1 MTYRFRKTILLNK
14 FGLNKKSLPSIF
26 KNVLINKY
34 NVHIAVIAEE
44 SATVVDQSKI
54 DALNSQMESE
64 QAKYDALLIE
74 LESLQS

>member
-1 MTYRFRKTILLNK
+1 MELTNEEKIGILNQH
-14 FGLNKKSLPSIF
+14 I